1 VSLSSAPATAQT
13 TRGPLTA
20 VEQARWRA
28 LLQQAF
34 AQSNEG
40 QHAVALQ
47 LAEEAS
53 STLMTPGVRLF
64 LAEEHEFLSRAPEGV
79 AHLADAERLASL
91 CFNEAT
97 DQRSLDG
104 RDRILRDCAAVRNR
118 TQARMARLSVNV
130 PTPPPGVAVQVNGE
144 TLPAVA
150 YGTEALR
157 LPGTYVVEATAPQ
170 HGTFRHTAI
179 LGEGASASVTVTL
192 PARGEVRTTREQPT
206 APTRTPDV
214 LPPVFTPL
222 PEAPDTTGTVARVA
236 GVSLLG
242 LGVVAGGIGI
252 WQAIVTSNQVSDA
265 RSGTGEEG
273 AAWARYDNAVAFP
286 TSGGARTLTVE
297 QVCERAAADASR
309 DPDAAT
315 AQNLCDSNST
325 SRALALG
332 FGIGGGVLAAAG
344 AVLLIVARPT
354 ASPEA
359 QRVTVAPV
367 FLRGGGGAVV
377 GVRF

>member
-1 VSLSSAPATAQT
+1 
-13 TRGPLTA
+13 
-20 VEQARWRA
+20 
-28 LLQQAF
+28 
-34 AQSNEG
+34 
-40 QHAVALQ
+40 
-47 LAEEAS
+47 
-53 STLMTPGVRLF
+53 
-64 LAEEHEFLSRAPEGV
+64 
-79 AHLADAERLASL
+79 
-91 CFNEAT
+91 
-97 DQRSLDG
+97 
-104 RDRILRDCAAVRNR
+104 
-118 TQARMARLSVNV
+118 
-130 PTPPPGVAVQVNGE
+130 VQVNGE